1 MGAII
6 MDNCYIESNCII
18 AAGAVLL
25 ENTRVEAW
33 SIYAG
38 VPAKKVKTLSPE
50 LFEGEVQR
58 IASNYVMYSGWFK

>member
-25 ENTRVEAW
+25 EKTRVEAW

-38 VPAKKVKTLSPE
+38 VSAKKMKTLSPE